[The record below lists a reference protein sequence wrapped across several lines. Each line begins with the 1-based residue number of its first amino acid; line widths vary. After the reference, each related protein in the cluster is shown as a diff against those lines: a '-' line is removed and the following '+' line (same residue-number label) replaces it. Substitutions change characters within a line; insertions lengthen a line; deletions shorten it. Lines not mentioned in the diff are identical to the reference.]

1 MSDSSKT
8 LLAFLGGAAVGAVV
22 GLLLAPDK
30 GTETRKKLLSRARDV
45 GEDLGGALK
54 DRYRSLMD
62 GKGQIVDDLKDNAI
76 GLVRDGENKNDK
88 IARKLE
94 KKIKNIDV

>member
-76 GLVRDGENKNDK
+76 GLVRDGANQNDQ